1 MLVAFPPIFMAD
13 TKFNYGYNFA
23 TTLKS
28 FVVMKMLNCRYFLW
42 KMSTIQ
48 MSIQN
53 NDKHLRWS
61 ISQKQLTVESL

>member
-1 MLVAFPPIFMAD
+1 MLVAFPPIFIVG

-28 FVVMKMLNCRYFLW
+28 FVVMEMLNCRYFLW
-42 KMSTIQ
+42 KISTIQ
-48 MSIQN
+48 MSIRN
-53 NDKHLRWS
+53 NDKHVRWS

>member
-1 MLVAFPPIFMAD
+1 MLVAFPPFFMAG
-13 TKFNYGYNFA
+13 TKFNYGYNFV

-28 FVVMKMLNCRYFLW
+28 FVVMEMLNCRYFLW

>member
-1 MLVAFPPIFMAD
+1 MLVAFPPIFMAG
-13 TKFNYGYNFA
+13 TKFNYGYNFV

-28 FVVMKMLNCRYFLW
+28 FVVMEMLNCRYFLW